1 MRLIEQHKLEREQFA
16 TSTRDSQL
24 TQAETLTQKTQLLEL
39 GRRQKQVFSLFTKQ
53 RELATKFKEITDN
66 DVYDY
71 SKAESKSKKEK
82 ISTSERKT
90 NKNAEDKDKLVIP
103 KTEVQRTV
111 YPRMDEQRI
120 DPPTIDE
127 QRIDQPTIDEQRID
141 QPTIDE
147 QRIDQPTIDE
157 QRIDQPTIDEQIV
170 LPKSKTDEQ
179 SIITSGSGSV
189 KLERIRIGNIEGVPF
204 TQSVK
209 SLSLSQESG
218 YLENR
223 KGSVMDTPS
232 QSERSSLSMF
242 TDEDDLHSDT
252 TTDSDTTIDLEYGYE
267 DIRPKKHRQ
276 VKQTKVDSK
285 SEGRITKRVTSP
297 RPTVNDEKEKDDKEI
312 DTNTETSHKLLKSS
326 SLDKMGELDKINE
339 TPAEGEKVEL
349 EGVAAKER
357 INDPLIK
364 EPEPMD
370 RTYSV
375 KPKECQFNDPLI
387 KEPESIDRTY
397 SVEPKECQ
405 LNDPLIKDI
414 ESMDRTYSVEPKE
427 GQFND
432 PLIKDIEYIDKTYSV
447 ESKECQFNDRMIREE
462 SMDRTR
468 TDSIKHRENDVLSQD
483 VTTIPDTQET
493 SERYKIVKK
502 LLFSLCSLSYSINR
516 CITLLPRSDSI
527 ECVLNQ
533 KLFDPCRNSVN
544 SF

>member
-1 MRLIEQHKLEREQFA
+1 MVNNIISEILRKLLQTLKTTLVRLIEHHKLEREQFA
-16 TSTRDSQL
+16 TSTRDSQF

-53 RELATKFKEITDN
+53 RELATKFKEIIDN

-71 SKAESKSKKEK
+71 SRAESKTKKEK
-82 ISTSERKT
+82 LSASDRKT
-90 NKNAEDKDKLVIP
+90 NRNAEDKDKLVIP

-111 YPRMDEQRI
+111 YPRM
-120 DPPTIDE
+120 DE

-157 QRIDQPTIDEQIV
+157 QRIDPPTIDEQRID
-170 LPKSKTDEQ
+170 LPTIDTPDER

-189 KLERIRIGNIEGVPF
+189 KLETIRIGNIEGVPF

-223 KGSVMDTPS
+223 KGSVMDTQS

-252 TTDSDTTIDLEYGYE
+252 TTDSDSTIDLEYGYE

-285 SEGRITKRVTSP
+285 SKGRIAKRMSSP
-297 RPTVNDEKEKDDKEI
+297 RPTVDDEEEKDDKEI
-312 DTNTETSHKLLKSS
+312 DTNTETFNELLKSA
-326 SLDKMGELDKINE
+326 SLDKMEELNDNSK
-339 TPAEGEKVEL
+339 TPAEAEKVEL
-349 EGVAAKER
+349 EDVAAKGC
-357 INDPLIK
+357 INDPVIK
-364 EPEPMD
+364 DPESMD

-375 KPKECQFNDPLI
+375 EHKECQFNDPLI
-387 KEPESIDRTY
+387 KKP
-397 SVEPKECQ
+397 
-405 LNDPLIKDI
+405 

-427 GQFND
+427 CQFND
-432 PLIKDIEYIDKTYSV
+432 PMIKDIESMDKTYSV
-447 ESKECQFNDRMIREE
+447 ESKEWQFNARMIREE
-462 SMDRTR
+462 SMDKTR

-493 SERYKIVKK
+493 SERYKMIKSFFFFN
-502 LLFSLCSLSYSINR
+502 LLLVI
-516 CITLLPRSDSI
+516 
-527 ECVLNQ
+527 LNI
-533 KLFDPCRNSVN
+533 
-544 SF
+544 